1 MAQGMGRRT
10 WSQAQQEYHFSDLPK
25 VFKISM
31 STSLGRPKAC
41 EERVFSVMGVG
52 SVNGIGS
59 WLEVTTKEVNIVGS
73 ILVPDGSVSSLSS
86 QHFSKPLL
94 CTMSSTTA

>member
-25 VFKISM
+25 VLKIST
-31 STSLGRPKAC
+31 STSLWRLRAC
-41 EERVFSVMGVG
+41 EERVVSAMGVG
-52 SVNGIGS
+52 SLNGRGG
-59 WLEVTTKEVNIVGS
+59 WLEATTKEVNIMGS

-86 QHFSKPLL
+86 QHFSKRLS
-94 CTMSSTTA
+94 CTMPSATA